1 VPIAEGIG
9 IHRSSLR
16 VLRSPPG
23 ALICLPSLVGAT
35 IIALTADSILYGATF
50 IRLCLESQL
59 IHRLGLLCTCATV
72 STGASSRSMTGCWL
86 CARIKI
92 PRSEGAHYSAAGS
105 RVYR

>member
-1 VPIAEGIG
+1 VAAGVARQNVQQATGAVAGDEGG
-9 IHRSSLR
+9 GVGGEGVR
-16 VLRSPPG
+16 VL
-23 ALICLPSLVGAT
+23 L
-35 IIALTADSILYGATF
+35 
-50 IRLCLESQL
+50 
-59 IHRLGLLCTCATV
+59 LGGILCTCATV